1 MTAATPPPIPAEAPV
16 AVGRRS
22 PLALLRRSWRDP
34 GGRIG
39 IVIMTAMIILALLGI
54 SGLLPHGPIDQTPQD
69 RLHGPSGSYW
79 FGTDQFGR
87 DVAVR
92 TFVGIFASLRVS
104 VVSVFGAAVI
114 GSFIGVLAG
123 FLGGW
128 VDQLIGRL
136 IDILFAFPAILLAL
150 ALVSALG
157 SGWFNTA
164 VAITVVYAPIFA
176 RVARAPTLSVASSEY
191 IKAGR
196 VLGIPTW
203 RLLLRHVLPNVS
215 APIVVQVMLALSWA
229 ILTES
234 ALSFLGLGTQQPN
247 ASLGLMV
254 SDARNLVTTDWW
266 TLVFPAAAIVLLVI
280 GLNLLGDGLRSAI
293 DPRGAGF
300 DSRSSR
306 RNRRQRLSAMAKR
319 LPTAKRSPIA
329 RPSTAKPGSTKK
341 PAGTS

>member
-1 MTAATPPPIPAEAPV
+1 M
-16 AVGRRS
+16 
-22 PLALLRRSWRDP
+22 
-34 GGRIG
+34 
-39 IVIMTAMIILALLGI
+39 
-54 SGLLPHGPIDQTPQD
+54 
-69 RLHGPSGSYW
+69 
-79 FGTDQFGR
+79 
-87 DVAVR
+87 AVR
-92 TFVGIFASLRVS
+92 TFVGVFASLRVS
-104 VVSVFGAAVI
+104 VVSVVDAALI
-114 GSFIGVLAG
+114 GSSIGVLAG

-128 VDQLIGRL
+128 VDLLIGRL

-164 VAITVVYAPIFA
+164 IAIAVVYAPIFA
-176 RVARAPTLSVASSEY
+176 TVARGPTLSVAGSEY

-254 SDARNLVTTDWW
+254 SDARNLVTIDWW
-266 TLVFPAAAIVLLVI
+266 TLVFPAVAIVLLVI
-280 GLNLLGDGLRSAI
+280 GLNLLGDGSRSAI
-293 DPRGAGF
+293 DPRGADFVGAG
-300 DSRSSR
+300 SRRSSR
-306 RNRRQRLSAMAKR
+306 NRR
-319 LPTAKRSPIA
+319 PT
-329 RPSTAKPGSTKK
+329 
-341 PAGTS
+341 GTS